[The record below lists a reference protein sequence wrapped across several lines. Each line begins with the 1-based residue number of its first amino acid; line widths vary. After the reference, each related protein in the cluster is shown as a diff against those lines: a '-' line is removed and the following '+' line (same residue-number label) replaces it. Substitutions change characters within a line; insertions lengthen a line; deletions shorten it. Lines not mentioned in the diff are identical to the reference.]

1 MKNRLAQ
8 IIRRFCG
15 TQLISAP
22 VMLNKTPIHFKSRDF
37 VVIAKA
43 NRMQLWCDFDAD
55 NQTIS
60 KLTAFLSKMAVDC
73 CAVKF

>member
-1 MKNRLAQ
+1 
-8 IIRRFCG
+8 
-15 TQLISAP
+15 
-22 VMLNKTPIHFKSRDF
+22 MLNKTPIHFKSRDF